1 MSNVNI
7 RLQSTEKKFMFQNQ
21 IKKFMFQN
29 QIKKLMFQ
37 NQILSKG
44 LVLLIKVTQ
53 QWKKQFQFTMVP
65 FKPMSDL

>member
-1 MSNVNI
+1 
-7 RLQSTEKKFMFQNQ
+7 MFQNQ

-53 QWKKQFQFTMVP
+53 Q
-65 FKPMSDL
+65 